1 MNLFSYFMEGVDM
14 VKKLVAGVLIILLLG
29 MSCAVC
35 FANNTVRPPD
45 RIRKPR
51 RTGEYFFE
59 ILKPEGNISTTDK
72 NILLTFRAP
81 RDTNIY
87 IEIYHNSSIEKDKE
101 KYILLHEPIDITVG
115 ALQRGWASIDLK
127 SGLNKVQFM
136 VKYKNGSEDSME
148 RIINVMDAQEIKQ
161 LFQDIVNRPT
171 LSIWKK

>member
-1 MNLFSYFMEGVDM
+1 M
-14 VKKLVAGVLIILLLG
+14 VKKLVAVVLIFLMLG
-29 MSCAVC
+29 MSGMVC
-35 FANNTVRPPD
+35 FANNTVNRPLD
-45 RIRKPR
+45 EIRRSR

-59 ILKPEGNISTTDK
+59 ILEPKGNIATVDK
-72 NILLTFRAP
+72 NILLSFRAP

-101 KYILLHEPIDITVG
+101 KYILLHDPIDITVG

-136 VKYKNGSEDSME
+136 VKYNNGSEDSME
-148 RIINVMDAQEIKQ
+148 RIINVMDAKEIEQ
-161 LFQDIVNRPT
+161 LFQDIVRPT